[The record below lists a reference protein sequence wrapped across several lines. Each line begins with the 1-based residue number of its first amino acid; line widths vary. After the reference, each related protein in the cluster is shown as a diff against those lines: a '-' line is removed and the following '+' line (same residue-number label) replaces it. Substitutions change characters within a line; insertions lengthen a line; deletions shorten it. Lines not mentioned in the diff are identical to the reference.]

1 MDMEVIELK
10 VTLARV
16 LERLESMNRHLEA
29 QDEIIKQQG
38 DQISRLVSLA
48 DQGRGSIW
56 VLITAGGF
64 MGVVLSNAKAILQF
78 FSR

>member
-16 LERLESMNRHLEA
+16 LERLESMNKLIEN
-29 QDEIIKQQG
+29 QDEVIKQQG
-38 DQISRLVSLA
+38 EQISRLISLA

-56 VLITAGGF
+56 VLITVGGF
-64 MGVVLSNAKAILQF
+64 MGVVLSNAKAILHF